1 MLISD
6 TMANLRYNL
15 AQEAVKST
23 PKDEQT
29 GLPKK
34 YVAGLNPAEK
44 AAQKKAIS
52 KSQKIYKETGKV
64 VARPAGPTKR
74 SSHSIKFENRYG
86 FSVSDLKKVKQ
97 MFPNTDVEKILSKGR
112 AAYASGSR
120 PGVSPEAWAK
130 ARLASVLTGGK
141 ALAVDKDLVGDSDLR
156 KIRG

>member
-1 MLISD
+1 
-6 TMANLRYNL
+6 MANLRRSL
-15 AQEAVKST
+15 AKEAVKET
-23 PKDEQT
+23 PKDKQT

-44 AAQKKAIS
+44 AEQAKEIS
-52 KSQKIYKETGKV
+52 ESQKTYKETGKV
-64 VARPAGPTKR
+64 VERPAGPTKR
-74 SSHSIKFENRYG
+74 SSHSIAFENRYG
-86 FSVSDLKKVKQ
+86 FSISDLKKVKQ
-97 MFPNTDVEKILSKGR
+97 KFPATDIEKILSKGR

-120 PGVSPEAWAK
+120 PGVSIEAWAK